1 MNKLEALRCIEV
13 TSQRQ
18 ADNGTICYHDPITN
32 CDYLSYESGYIRRS
46 YKTRS
51 YWTGKMF
58 ETIYQLNPQ
67 RKGYYK
73 VEYSDRIYE
82 GTIRQMIHDPEQR
95 MELLAR
101 AVANYRKTVAKYKKQ
116 QAERQ
121 SQIAE

>member
-73 VEYSDRIYE
+73 SEYSDRIYE

-101 AVANYRKTVAKYKKQ
+101 AVANYRRTLAKYKKQ